1 MSMESRKY
9 LQIITKPEAPGRYE
23 IYPMY
28 RVDIPEYFGGYLT
41 WDFDE
46 RGNYVY
52 RQFLHMCSEFLDEV
66 EIPPGD
72 PAGQL
77 QWICYRK
84 DLYPGVCYNF
94 AG

>member
-1 MSMESRKY
+1 MD
-9 LQIITKPEAPGRYE
+9 
-23 IYPMY
+23 

-66 EIPPGD
+66 EIPRGSSRSTSMD
-72 PAGQL
+72 MLQERSISRSLLQL
-77 QWICYRK
+77 CWMI
-84 DLYPGVCYNF
+84 L
-94 AG
+94 